1 MKCSTN
7 KPRFH
12 TTIANWEESSVCT
25 EKLQLACW
33 PGSQLVYQ
41 VGPCEQ
47 PSGNV
52 YKPGK
57 TPEMWLW
64 TEDLVEMI
72 SPPSPSEGVK
82 KQLSLI
88 HTIYSVEYA
97 LTVNP
102 TQKTKFQ

>member
-1 MKCSTN
+1 
-7 KPRFH
+7 
-12 TTIANWEESSVCT
+12 
-25 EKLQLACW
+25 
-33 PGSQLVYQ
+33 
-41 VGPCEQ
+41 
-47 PSGNV
+47 
-52 YKPGK
+52 
-57 TPEMWLW
+57 
-64 TEDLVEMI
+64 MI